1 MILITGG
8 TGFIGSHLVEAVCA
22 RGEPLRCLIRRESFK
37 RHSFALPVEAEL
49 VFGDLVSGGEG
60 LTDTLEGVD
69 TVIHL
74 AGVTKAL
81 FDERV
86 LRWQRASNRES
97 RAGSR
102 RARGFGLC
110 TSALSRRSVL
120 APMASR
126 SPMTPNRIPS
136 RTTEYPN
143 WKGSG
148 LCGRWFLTR

>member
-37 RHSFALPVEAEL
+37 RHPFVLPAEAER
-49 VFGDLVSGGEG
+49 VFGDLVSSEG
-60 LTDTLEGVD
+60 LRDTLEGVD

-97 RAGSR
+97 RAGR
-102 RARGFGLC
+102 RWARG
-110 TSALSRRSVL
+110 SACARQLSRGDRS
-120 APMASR
+120 
-126 SPMTPNRIPS
+126 
-136 RTTEYPN
+136 
-143 WKGSG
+143 
-148 LCGRWFLTR
+148 